1 MNINRLMTLAF
12 TMYSNKGAYA
22 VLLGSGVSR
31 PAHIPSSWDV
41 ENALIEKL
49 AATQGVSEVP
59 DMHAW
64 YKKQFGKEADYSTLL
79 NELVSTKTE
88 RVGLMKSFF
97 EPSNTDIE
105 MGWKKPTIAHMSI
118 AKLAKDGYIK
128 VIMTTNFDRLM
139 EEALNQEGVS
149 YQVVLHESDLEKI
162 TPLTHC
168 SIPTIVK
175 INGDYIDCRFRNTS
189 SELSAYPDSLNTFL
203 SRIFEDYGLITSG
216 WSATWDYGLAN
227 IIRNASQS
235 RYNSVFSYVDSF
247 TKELNDL
254 SSDRHGEMMK
264 IEGAD
269 TLFSELY
276 EQVSALQQNDISKSL
291 CNEILVSRVEK
302 YLEDKNEIKLAK
314 LIEDLTDKT
323 VNVINSIADYRKQL
337 NVDNFDYYLSRHHA
351 AVSSLMDIAI
361 IIGRWGE
368 ARHIELIGHSLVKL
382 CILPRSLYN
391 GTYESTK
398 YIHGMAATL
407 LLNALGVSCV
417 FYGNYEGLNMVVN
430 QQVSGENFISQN
442 YRLKLLT
449 LIGNSFWG
457 NEELRKI
464 SGNRALFPLSK
475 IIYGEIKEHF
485 KKFINPESEFE
496 GYYYIWEHLK
506 SLLVGYYKCHL
517 HTDYYFP
524 IGNFIDYEYNDY
536 SFPQQI
542 ASPYRQ
548 FFDNANILKDEW
560 PPIKQGLFD
569 GKYEKY
575 KTIYDISVE
584 YYKNNRYVGHL

>member
-1 MNINRLMTLAF
+1 MNINRLTTLAF

-31 PAHIPSSWDV
+31 LAHIPSSWDV

-49 AATQGVSEVP
+49 AAIQGVSEVP

-168 SIPTIVK
+168 TIPTIVK
-175 INGDYIDCRFRNTS
+175 INGDYIDCRFRNTT
-189 SELSAYPDSLNTFL
+189 SELSSYPNSLSVFL

-216 WSATWDYGLAN
+216 WSATWDYGLSN
-227 IIRNASQS
+227 IIRNSSPS
-235 RYNSVFSYVDSF
+235 RYNSFFSYVDSF
-247 TKELNDL
+247 AKELSAL
-254 SSDRHGEMMK
+254 SDERHGEMIK

-269 TLFSELY
+269 ILFSELY

-291 CNEILVSRVEK
+291 GNEILISRAEK
-302 YLEDKNEIKLAK
+302 YLEDKNDIKLTK
-314 LIEDLTDKT
+314 LIEELTEKA
-323 VNVINSIADYRKQL
+323 VNFINSIADYSKQL
-337 NVDNFDYYLSRHHA
+337 NIDSFNYYLSRHHE

-361 IIGRWGE
+361 IIGRWGK
-368 ARHIELIGHSLVKL
+368 AKHVELIGNSLVRL
-382 CILPRSLYN
+382 CILPRSLYY
-391 GTYESTK
+391 GTDESTK
-398 YIHGMAATL
+398 YIHGMAASL

-417 FYGNYEGLNMVVN
+417 FYDNYEGLNMVVKKE
-430 QQVSGENFISQN
+430 VPGENFISQN

-475 IIYGEIKEHF
+475 IIYGELKKHF
-485 KKFINPESEFE
+485 NKLINPESEFE
-496 GYYYIWEHLK
+496 GSYYKWEHLK
-506 SLLVGYYKCHL
+506 SLLVGYYKCHFN
-517 HTDYYFP
+517 TDYYFP

-542 ASPYRQ
+542 TSPYRR

-575 KTIYDISVE
+575 KKIYDISVE